1 MLLEGGS
8 WGTFSPPLHAS
19 WRVAAGGLFPLRPN
33 VFNFWDILFLHPPL
47 RDATPLKTKEKK
59 IKKKEKESQS
69 DRHFQ
74 IVVRCHCVEV
84 RPIDAVMHPLQLCPM
99 SVSRRQMAV
108 GKTPAL
114 RADFESSGTMTVC
127 KALLLL
133 FSVVSAHHTD
143 VRTQTRDQNHSDGI
157 CVIKLDT
164 PHYPR
169 DKVLCSFLVWYRR
182 TSLPHN
188 R

>member
-1 MLLEGGS
+1 MK
-8 WGTFSPPLHAS
+8 
-19 WRVAAGGLFPLRPN
+19 GLKN
-33 VFNFWDILFLHPPL
+33 ALF
-47 RDATPLKTKEKK
+47 
-59 IKKKEKESQS
+59 
-69 DRHFQ
+69 RHFLSSLFGKLRHLVTVLHTSMPTAQ
-74 IVVRCHCVEV
+74 PTHCVEV
-84 RPIDAVMHPLQLCPM
+84 RPIGAVMHPLQLCPM
-99 SVSRRQMAV
+99 SMSMSRRQMAV